1 MRFALLLTL
10 PLAAT
15 IAACT
20 SQPAADKPVRSDE
33 VAATDGTG
41 AAPAVVDAAPAEP
54 VQASAAQADD
64 DTDLCGASKVQ
75 SFVGQDSTVPI
86 RTEVARTAGSATD
99 RWIYPDSVITMDR
112 RMDRLTVTMEKG
124 TDKIVSIACG

>member
-10 PLAAT
+10 PLAVT

-20 SQPAADKPVRSDE
+20 PQPAADEAGQTDE
-33 VAATDGTG
+33 VAATDGTD
-41 AAPAVVDAAPAEP
+41 AAATMSDAAPAEP
-54 VQASAAQADD
+54 AQASAPQADD